1 MGKQSKNDSEAYTED
16 KKYIRCKKVTV
27 TITPK
32 EDLDEE
38 EKVSAENSTTTR
50 EKSHAKETINDVAD
64 INDTGNGK
72 NEKDSSVK
80 RHKGGKSKSKTMS
93 ATCDISVMVID
104 DAIIYSAKSLE
115 IMKKNIA
122 ADNGAQ
128 PTPPYQPSEY
138 ELKRLANIKRI
149 NDYMD
154 KKFPK
159 TAEEKKKPI
168 KKKPWAKVSFMH
180 QDEITIIYKLSN
192 NTFMKFL
199 YITN

>member
-1 MGKQSKNDSEAYTED
+1 
-16 KKYIRCKKVTV
+16 V
-27 TITPK
+27 
-32 EDLDEE
+32 L
-38 EKVSAENSTTTR
+38 AENNTTTT
-50 EKSHAKETINDVAD
+50 EKSHTKETIDDIAD

-72 NEKDSSVK
+72 NEKESVK
-80 RHKGGKSKSKTMS
+80 RHKGGKSTSKTMS
-93 ATCDISVMVID
+93 AACDISVMVID
-104 DAIIYSAKSLE
+104 DAVIYSAKSPE

-199 YITN
+199 

>member
-1 MGKQSKNDSEAYTED
+1 MGKQSKKQRDNSEAYTED

-80 RHKGGKSKSKTMS
+80 RHKGGKSESKTMS
-93 ATCDISVMVID
+93 ATWDVSVTVID
-104 DAIIYSAKSLE
+104 DAIIYSTKSPE
-115 IMKKNIA
+115 IMKKIIA

-138 ELKRLANIKRI
+138 KLKRLALKELMITWTKISQRLQKR
-149 NDYMD
+149 
-154 KKFPK
+154 KK
-159 TAEEKKKPI
+159 AY
-168 KKKPWAKVSFMH
+168 
-180 QDEITIIYKLSN
+180 YKE
-192 NTFMKFL
+192 TTGKGKFHAAR
-199 YITN
+199 

>member
-1 MGKQSKNDSEAYTED
+1 MPLYT
-16 KKYIRCKKVTV
+16 RQNHQR
-27 TITPK
+27 
-32 EDLDEE
+32 LW
-38 EKVSAENSTTTR
+38 
-50 EKSHAKETINDVAD
+50 
-64 INDTGNGK
+64 
-72 NEKDSSVK
+72 
-80 RHKGGKSKSKTMS
+80 
-93 ATCDISVMVID
+93 
-104 DAIIYSAKSLE
+104 
-115 IMKKNIA
+115 KKNIA

-154 KKFPK
+154 KKIPK